1 MLFNKLTY
9 ELKILLGRIVNAQR
23 ILEVAKEFF

>member
-9 ELKILLGRIVNAQR
+9 ELMISLGRIVNVQR
-23 ILEVAKEFF
+23 ILEVAKESF